1 MLQTT
6 ASSSLRHCSVLVQ
19 NAWGNLK
26 EAGLR
31 AHLSSGGQTD
41 ERRVN
46 QARLEASSSNL
57 SRKLVELF
65 EQLFFTPKVTPGE
78 VLKINSLPPLP
89 LPLSKESTTRLT
101 SNLGSF
107 ATSTD

>member
-1 MLQTT
+1 MGGGGLAKRMGMWTDSSVVWCMLQTT
-6 ASSSLRHCSVLVQ
+6 ASSTLRQCSVLVQ

-31 AHLSSGGQTD
+31 AYVNSSQPD
-41 ERRVN
+41 ERLVN

-65 EQLFFTPKVTPGE
+65 EQLFFTPKVRQG
-78 VLKINSLPPLP
+78 
-89 LPLSKESTTRLT
+89 RR
-101 SNLGSF
+101 
-107 ATSTD
+107 